1 MNEISPA
8 ITTPSSLT
16 PTNLRCE
23 YVENPIGIG
32 ETSPRLSWAL
42 TSDQRDQH
50 QSAYQIQ
57 VSSDP
62 QLLKG
67 DLWDTGRVA
76 SGESL
81 QIVYAGQPLE
91 SRQRCYWHVR
101 VWDGAGNVSDWSEAA
116 YWELALLE
124 REDWSAVWIGLDEPV
139 QIALPDTMPPS
150 PQLRRSFTLPS
161 SPVRARLYITA
172 RGIFEARLNGQR
184 VSDQHFAPGWTD
196 YHSRLAYQT
205 YDVTELLHRGENVL
219 GAVLGDGWYSGAIG
233 FKLERRQYGSR
244 RGLLA
249 QLEIELDGNE
259 RVIVTTNGDWNAW
272 KASFGPIQSSD
283 FLAGEHYDARLETP
297 GWDAP
302 GFDARTWQDVATLPW
317 REALEPVTEPP
328 VRIVMERTPQTLSQP
343 RPGAFIY
350 DLGQNMVGWARLR
363 VRGASAGHEV
373 CLRFAEVL
381 DADGTLYV
389 ESLRGAR
396 CTDRFVSSGAAVET
410 FEPHFTFHGFRYVEV
425 TGYPAEPSLEDL
437 MGCVISS
444 DMPFTGSFE
453 CSSELVN
460 QLQRNIAW
468 GQRGNF
474 LSVPTDCPQR
484 DERLGWLG
492 DAQIFAQTACFNAEV
507 APFLTKWLR
516 DVTDAQSPSGAYSDV
531 APRLVT
537 NGDGTPAWG
546 DAGVIVP
553 WTLYRHYADTRIL
566 ERHWQ
571 SMTRWMEYIAAANP
585 DFLWRNRRNSD
596 FGDWLAQDGDDPANA
611 FGSRTPKDLLAT
623 AYWAY
628 DASLMARMARAIGR
642 ESEAFEFEELFER
655 VKAAFQREYLHA
667 DGRIAGDTQTG
678 YVLALHF
685 DLIPTE
691 LRSRAGE
698 RLVALIEA
706 RGGHLTTGFVGV
718 GYLCPVLTAIGR
730 SDIAYRLLLNET
742 FPSWGYSIRHGATTI
757 WERWDGWTS
766 ERGFQDAN
774 MNSFNHYSLGS
785 VGQWLFQ
792 TVAGI
797 DSDPTQP
804 GFKHIVLRPQ
814 PGGGITHASATLQTP
829 RGTISS
835 AWRLEGDAL
844 RFELEIPA
852 NTTATFTLPY
862 HCERLLEG
870 DADATIAT
878 GVRSLEPYDG
888 GMRLELMSG
897 TYRFSALEVSA
908 VNSSIGA
915 PVAVQG
921 TL

>member
-1 MNEISPA
+1 MNEIP
-8 ITTPSSLT
+8 
-16 PTNLRCE
+16 PTNLAWFDLHPTDLRCE
-23 YVENPIGIG
+23 YLENPIGIG
-32 ETSPRLSWAL
+32 EMRPRLSWAL
-42 TSDQRDQH
+42 TANRRDQH
-50 QSAYQIQ
+50 QSGYQIQ
-57 VSSDP
+57 VSSDSEA
-62 QLLKG
+62 LEA
-67 DLWDTGRVA
+67 DLWDSGRVA
-76 SGESL
+76 SSESL
-81 QIVYAGQPLE
+81 HIVYEGLILE
-91 SRQRCYWHVR
+91 SRQCCHWRVR
-101 VWDGAGNVSDWSEAA
+101 VWDGAGKASDWSAVA
-116 YWELALLE
+116 QWELALLK
-124 REDWSAVWIGLDEPV
+124 REDWSAVWIGLDEPLG
-139 QIALPDTMPPS
+139 IALPDTMPPS

-161 SPVRARLYITA
+161 PPVRARLYITA
-172 RGIFEARLNGQR
+172 RGIFEARLNGR
-184 VSDQHFAPGWTD
+184 HVSNQHFAPGWTD
-196 YHSRLAYQT
+196 YASRLAYQT
-205 YDVTELLHRGENVL
+205 YDVTDLLSEGENVL
-219 GAVLGDGWYSGAIG
+219 GAVIGDGWYSGTIG

-249 QLEIELDGNE
+249 QLEIELEGGE
-259 RVIVTTNGDWNAW
+259 RIIVTTNGDWDAW

-283 FLAGEHYDARLETP
+283 FLSGETYDARLETP

-302 GFDARTWQDVATLPW
+302 GFDARSWKDVATLPW
-317 REALEPVTEPP
+317 RESLEPATEPP
-328 VRIVMERTPQTLSQP
+328 VRVVIERAPQTLSQP
-343 RPGAFIY
+343 QPGAFIF
-350 DLGQNMVGWARLR
+350 DLGQNMVGWARLC
-363 VRGASAGHEV
+363 VRGAIAGQEV
-373 CLRFAEVL
+373 RLRFAEVL

-396 CTDRFVSSGAAVET
+396 CTDRFVSSGADLET

-425 TGYPAEPSLEDL
+425 TGYPGEPRLEDL
-437 MGCVISS
+437 TGCVLSS
-444 DMPFTGSFE
+444 DTPFTGSFE
-453 CSSELVN
+453 CSNELVN
-460 QLQRNIAW
+460 RLQRNIVW

-507 APFLTKWLR
+507 APFLTKWLT
-516 DVTDAQSPSGAYSDV
+516 DVTDAQSPSGAYPDV

-566 ERHWQ
+566 ERHWE
-571 SMTRWMEYIAAANP
+571 SMTRWMAYIAVANP
-585 DFLWRNRRNSD
+585 DFVWRNRRNSD

-628 DASLMARMARAIGR
+628 DASLMARMARATGR
-642 ESEAFEFEELFER
+642 EPEALEFDGLFER

-667 DGRIAGDTQTG
+667 DGRVAGETQTG

-691 LRSRAGE
+691 LRPRAGE

-706 RGGHLTTGFVGV
+706 RDGHLTTGFVGV

-730 SDIAYRLLLNET
+730 SDVAYRLLLNES

-766 ERGFQDAN
+766 ERGFQDAG
-774 MNSFNHYSLGS
+774 MNSFTHYSLGS

-797 DSDPTQP
+797 DGDPAQP
-804 GFKHIVLRPQ
+804 GFEHIVLRPQ
-814 PGGGITHASATLQTP
+814 PGGGITHASATLLTP

-835 AWRLEGDAL
+835 AWRLEGADFRL
-844 RFELEIPA
+844 EIEIPA
-852 NTTATFTLPY
+852 NTSATLTLPY
-862 HCERLLEG
+862 RYDRLLEG
-870 DADATIAT
+870 DADAASAA
-878 GVRSLEPYDG
+878 GVRSIKTRDG
-888 GMRLELMSG
+888 ETRLELASG
-897 TYRFSALEVSA
+897 SYRFSALDISAIAVHSETAMTLVS
-908 VNSSIGA
+908 
-915 PVAVQG
+915 Q
-921 TL
+921 